1 MKIKN
6 KDLVHVINFL
16 DGLSVKG
23 LKSIHRTNIS
33 DKLKSKL
40 DSFSKAQ
47 KQLQEEF
54 QKDTGTK
61 KGEWHQ
67 EEYKKLLDQFNTID
81 DTDSKVEINS
91 LKSVIKPLVA
101 EDSEHEFKDG
111 NAIGVA
117 ALYVALDL
125 ANGKTKEEDAE

>member
-16 DGLSVKG
+16 DGLGVKG

-33 DKLKSKL
+33 KKLKEKL
-40 DSFSKAQ
+40 DGFGEAQ
-47 KQLQEEF
+47 KQLQDEYKDDREGQQEEF
-54 QKDTGTK
+54 
-61 KGEWHQ
+61 
-67 EEYKKLLDQFNTID
+67 KKLLEQYNTID

-101 EDSEHEFKDG
+101 EDSEHEFSDG
-111 NAIGVA
+111 DAIGVA
-117 ALYVALDL
+117 ALYESLNLGGD
-125 ANGKTKEEDAE
+125 E

>member
-16 DGLSVKG
+16 DGLTVKG
-23 LKSIHRTNIS
+23 LKSIHRTSIS
-33 DKLKSKL
+33 EKLKSKL
-40 DSFSKAQ
+40 ETFSKAQ

-67 EEYKKLLDQFNTID
+67 EEYKKLLEQFNSID
-81 DTDSKVEINS
+81 DTDSKVEISS
-91 LKSVIKPLVA
+91 LKSVINPLVA

-111 NAIGVA
+111 DAIGVA
-117 ALYVALDL
+117 ALYTALEL
-125 ANGKTKEEDAE
+125 GKENNTEEVTA

>member
-16 DGLSVKG
+16 DGLGVKG

-33 DKLKSKL
+33 EKLKGKL
-40 DSFSKAQ
+40 DAFTKSQ
-47 KQLQEEF
+47 KQLQEEY
-54 QKDTGTK
+54 KDDAEGLQREFT
-61 KGEWHQ
+61 
-67 EEYKKLLDQFNTID
+67 KLLEQYNTID

-111 NAIGVA
+111 DAIGVA
-117 ALYVALDL
+117 TLYTALDL
-125 ANGKTKEEDAE
+125 GGDK

>member
-16 DGLSVKG
+16 DGLGVKG

-33 DKLKSKL
+33 EKLKGKL
-40 DSFSKAQ
+40 DAFTKSQ
-47 KQLQEEF
+47 KQLQEEY
-54 QKDTGTK
+54 KDNAEGYR
-61 KGEWHQ
+61 
-67 EEYKKLLDQFNTID
+67 EEFTKLLEQYNTID

-111 NAIGVA
+111 DAIGVA
-117 ALYVALDL
+117 TLYTALDL
-125 ANGKTKEEDAE
+125 GGDK